1 MEEFFAYYLRI
12 SIDDKSLFVVE
23 LSNNG
28 YVIEYENKHC
38 YISEKVYKSII
49 SYIYNNLLE
58 SDGDINSDFDY
69 EIVGTEFRNSFT
81 KENSDFKVVSK
92 IIDCLKFMFISNY
105 ERRYDS
111 IIKYISKVD
120 SVDGWLERLED
131 EISYSSLYTNYLL
144 EVKRLSID
152 IDTNEIMNKYRK
164 EIYEIG
170 FENLDFSKYEN
181 DVLVCFLDS
190 FSKREQDLPRYTLTM
205 IKKGIIKKILLQMA
219 NNLLKNKLV

>member
-58 SDGDINSDFDY
+58 SNGDINSDFDY
-69 EIVGTEFRNSFT
+69 EIIGTEFRNSFT

>member
-12 SIDDKSLFVVE
+12 SIDDKPLFVVE

-38 YISEKVYKSII
+38 YISEKVYRSII

-58 SDGDINSDFDY
+58 SNGDINSDFDY
-69 EIVGTEFRNSFT
+69 EIIGTEFRNSFT